1 MATPELE
8 RIRQSDRPIS
18 ETAAVM
24 SDKAMAAAENV
35 GQRINRTMEQAGS
48 AISTMQEKGGEAAGR
63 AGDVVGNFRQAIEK
77 SARSQPTTTVLM
89 AVAAGFLLGAMW
101 NSGGGYS
108 RD

>member
-24 SDKAMAAAENV
+24 GDKAMTAAENV

>member
-18 ETAAVM
+18 ETAAIM
-24 SDKAMAAAENV
+24 GDKAMAAAERI

-48 AISTMQEKGGEAAGR
+48 AMSTAQEKGGEAAGS
-63 AGDVVGNFRQAIEK
+63 AGDVIGNFRQAIEK

-101 NSGGGYS
+101 NSGGNS
-108 RD
+108 PRD

>member
-24 SDKAMAAAENV
+24 GDKAMAAADRV
-35 GQRINRTMEQAGS
+35 GQRINQTMEQAGS
-48 AISTMQEKGGEAAGR
+48 AISTVQEKGSEVAGR
-63 AGDVVGNFRQAIEK
+63 AGDVIGNFRQAIET

-89 AVAAGFLLGAMW
+89 AVAAGFMLGAMW
-101 NSGGGYS
+101 NSGGSYP

>member
-8 RIRQSDRPIS
+8 RIRNSDRPIS
-18 ETAAVM
+18 ETAAIVG
-24 SDKAMAAAENV
+24 DKAMAAAEKV

-48 AISTMQEKGGEAAGR
+48 AVATVQEKSSEAAGR

-89 AVAAGFLLGAMW
+89 AVAAGFLLGAIW
-101 NSGGGYS
+101 RSGGAV

>member
-24 SDKAMAAAENV
+24 GDKAMAAADRV
-35 GQRINRTMEQAGS
+35 GQRINQTMEQAGS
-48 AISTMQEKGGEAAGR
+48 AMSTVQEKGSEVAGR
-63 AGDVVGNFRQAIEK
+63 AGDVIGNFRQAIEK

-101 NSGGGYS
+101 NSGSSYP